1 MNVKQDWGER
11 VVADLIAQL
20 GRIAHGEGFV
30 GGLTPAQWSVLR
42 YLSRANRFSRTVSAF
57 AEYHATTRGTAS
69 QTIKSLVNQG
79 YLTRTRSERDGR
91 SARLDVT
98 EKGKTALADDPFE
111 ILARAAGVLSPTAR
125 GSLERALQRM
135 VRHVAQEYGKCPFG
149 TCPSCLYLR
158 GDGSCAEG
166 GPPYECG
173 LLDEPLEEAE
183 LDQVCVNF
191 EPGRNSAMKRTY
203 AEERPQ

>member
-1 MNVKQDWGER
+1 MRTKPEAGESL
-11 VVADLIAQL
+11 VAELISRL

-57 AEYHATTRGTAS
+57 AEFHGTTRGTAS
-69 QTIKSLVNQG
+69 QTVKGLVSRG
-79 YLTRTRSERDGR
+79 YLIRTRSRRDGR
-91 SARLDVT
+91 SIRLDLT
-98 EKGKTALADDPFE
+98 EGGKKALVDDPFE
-111 ILARAAGVLSPTAR
+111 ILASAARALSPTAHS
-125 GSLERALQRM
+125 GLQRALQHM
-135 VRHVAQEYGKCPFG
+135 VRQVAREYRRCPFG
-149 TCPSCLYLR
+149 TCPSCRYLR
-158 GDGSCAEG
+158 GDGFCVDG

-173 LLDEPLEEAE
+173 CLEEPLEAAE

-191 EPGRNSAMKRTY
+191 APGRNSAMPRSY

>member
-1 MNVKQDWGER
+1 MSVKQDWGER

-30 GGLTPAQWSVLR
+30 SGLTPAQWAALR

-98 EKGKTALADDPFE
+98 EKGKTALADDPVD
-111 ILARAAGVLSPTAR
+111 ILIDAAGTLSSTAR
-125 GSLERALQRM
+125 MSLKSALERM
-135 VRHVAQEYGKCPFG
+135 VRHVAEVYGKCQFG
-149 TCPSCLYLR
+149 ICPSCVYLR

-166 GPPYECG
+166 KPPYECG
-173 LLDEPLEEAE
+173 FLDEPLEEAE

-191 EPGRNSAMKRTY
+191 EPGRNSAMKRTF

>member
-1 MNVKQDWGER
+1 MSTKPDLGEGG
-11 VVADLIAQL
+11 VAELISQL
-20 GRIAHGEGFV
+20 GWIAHGEGFV

-57 AEYHATTRGTAS
+57 AEFHGTTRGTAS
-69 QTIKSLVNQG
+69 QTVKSLVSRG
-79 YLTRTRSERDGR
+79 YLIRTRSRRDGR
-91 SARLDVT
+91 SVRFDLT
-98 EKGKTALADDPFE
+98 GKGEKALADDPFE

-149 TCPSCLYLR
+149 TCPSCRYLR
-158 GDGSCAEG
+158 GDGSCVEG
-166 GPPYECG
+166 RPPYECG
-173 LLDEPLEEAE
+173 SLDEPLEEAE

-191 EPGRNSAMKRTY
+191 EPGRNAAMKRTF

>member
-1 MNVKQDWGER
+1 MSVKQDWGER

-30 GGLTPAQWSVLR
+30 GGLTPAQWAALR

-98 EKGKTALADDPFE
+98 EKGKTALADDPVD
-111 ILARAAGVLSPTAR
+111 ILIDAAGTLSSTAR
-125 GSLERALQRM
+125 MSLKSALERM
-135 VRHVAQEYGKCPFG
+135 VRHVAEVYGKCQFG
-149 TCPSCLYLR
+149 ICPSCLYLR

-166 GPPYECG
+166 KPPYECG
-173 LLDEPLEEAE
+173 FFNEPLVEAE
-183 LDQVCVNF
+183 LDRLCVNF
-191 EPGRNSAMKRTY
+191 EPGRKSAMKRTY
-203 AEERPQ
+203 ADERPQ

>member
-1 MNVKQDWGER
+1 MNTKPDVGER
-11 VVADLIAQL
+11 VVAELISQL

-57 AEYHATTRGTAS
+57 AEFHGTTRGTAS
-69 QTIKSLVNQG
+69 QTVKSLVNRG
-79 YLTRTRSERDGR
+79 YLIRTRSRRDGR
-91 SARLDVT
+91 SVRFDLT
-98 EKGKTALADDPFE
+98 GKGEKALADDPFE

-149 TCPSCLYLR
+149 TCPSCRYLR
-158 GDGSCAEG
+158 GDGSCVEG
-166 GPPYECG
+166 RSPYECG
-173 LLDEPLEEAE
+173 SLDEPLEEAE

-191 EPGRNSAMKRTY
+191 EPGRNSAMKWT

>member
-1 MNVKQDWGER
+1 MSVKQDWGER

-30 GGLTPAQWSVLR
+30 SGLTPAQWAALR

-98 EKGKTALADDPFE
+98 EKGKTALADDPVD
-111 ILARAAGVLSPTAR
+111 ILIDAAGTLSSTAR
-125 GSLERALQRM
+125 MSLKSALERM
-135 VRHVAQEYGKCPFG
+135 VRHVAEVYGKCQFG
-149 TCPSCLYLR
+149 ICPSCLYLR

-166 GPPYECG
+166 KPPYECG
-173 LLDEPLEEAE
+173 FFNEPLVEAE
-183 LDQVCVNF
+183 LDRLCVNF
-191 EPGRNSAMKRTY
+191 EPGRNSAMKRTF
-203 AEERPQ
+203 AEDRPQ

>member
-1 MNVKQDWGER
+1 MSVNRNLGER

-30 GGLTPAQWSVLR
+30 SGLTPAQWAALR

-98 EKGKTALADDPFE
+98 EKGKTALADDPVD
-111 ILARAAGVLSPTAR
+111 ILIGAAGALSSTAR
-125 GSLERALQRM
+125 MSLESALERM
-135 VRHVAQEYGKCPFG
+135 VRHVAEVYGKCQFG
-149 TCPSCLYLR
+149 ICPSCVYLR
-158 GDGSCAEG
+158 GDGSFVEG
-166 GPPYECG
+166 KPPYECG
-173 LLDEPLEEAE
+173 FFDEPLVEAE

-191 EPGRNSAMKRTY
+191 EPGRNSAMKRIF
-203 AEERPQ
+203 AEERPL